1 MEALAKTMEFIL
13 KQLKEE
19 RRMRRLLEE
28 RMETLEVK
36 LSDTTKRVTLL
47 EGRAREADALETRL
61 ISTEREV
68 QTPKADKGARCLN
81 VILVL

>member
-47 EGRAREADALETRL
+47 ERRAREADALETRL

>member
-68 QTPKADKGARCLN
+68 RTLQRQIRELDP
-81 VILVL
+81 

>member
-1 MEALAKTMEFIL
+1 MEALPKTIEFIIAEL
-13 KQLKEE
+13 QEE
-19 RRMRRLLEE
+19 RRMQRLLEE
-28 RMETLEVK
+28 RMEILEVK

-47 EGRAREADALETRL
+47 ERRAREADALETRL

-68 QTPKADKGARCLN
+68 QTPKADMGARCLN